1 MEMEATETVR
11 DLFEDIDDVL
21 FADGVTGSSRGPMS
35 KELRQ
40 ECDIW
45 SERFPHIRLVG
56 TPAKVQPPAA
66 AEAKVP
72 NPQRMKGSS
81 VTRPPSRIPR
91 PKSKTAAKRTPPPS
105 GFVLKSAEAQQVPQ
119 SPAVLN
125 AEELLL
131 EIQGMST

>member
-1 MEMEATETVR
+1 
-11 DLFEDIDDVL
+11 
-21 FADGVTGSSRGPMS
+21 MS

-45 SERFPHIRLVG
+45 NERFPHIRLVG

-66 AEAKVP
+66 EEAKVP
-72 NPQRMKGSS
+72 NPQRTKGSS

-91 PKSKTAAKRTPPPS
+91 PKSKTAAKRTPPS
-105 GFVLKSAEAQQVPQ
+105 GFVLKSAKVQQAPQ
-119 SPAVLN
+119 PLAVLN